1 MNSLSKNLKRVHK
14 GRGRSR
20 RGGFTLAEVM
30 LSLVILAMMTV
41 MFGAVFPI
49 TMRAAT
55 QGNSYSQAALL
66 AQRKVDQLRQAQYG
80 SLYDNVNGTA
90 LTKLSQLGIV
100 DPAQNSDGSYSFTTV
115 DHLTGPGGFYSSDS
129 VGKIT
134 ITDYSADT
142 TPSNSGLLPPSAGQV
157 AVATVTVTWGGKVPG
172 TYTVSALIPAMT
184 HS

>member
-1 MNSLSKNLKRVHK
+1 MQE

-30 LSLVILAMMTV
+30 LSLVVLAMMTV
-41 MFGAVFPI
+41 MFGAVFPT

-80 SLYDNVNGTA
+80 SLYDNTNGTA
-90 LTKLSQLGIV
+90 LTKLSRLGIV
-100 DPAQNSDGSYSFTTV
+100 DPAQNGDGSYSFTTV
-115 DHLTGPGGFYSSDS
+115 DHLTGTGGFYSSDS

-134 ITDYSADT
+134 ISDYSADPS
-142 TPSNSGLLPPSAGQV
+142 PSNSGQLPGGGQI
-157 AVATVTVTWGGKVPG
+157 AVATVTIIWGGRVPG

-184 HS
+184 HL

>member
-1 MNSLSKNLKRVHK
+1 MNNLKLVNGRRV
-14 GRGRSR
+14 RAR

-30 LSLVILAMMTV
+30 LSLVILAMMTL

-80 SLYDNVNGTA
+80 SLFDSTNGTA
-90 LTKLSQLGIV
+90 LTKMARLGIV
-100 DPAQNSDGSYSFTTV
+100 DPARNADGSYSFTAV
-115 DHLTGPGGFYSSDS
+115 DHLTGTGGFYSSDS

-134 ITDYSADT
+134 ISDYSADPS
-142 TPSNSGLLPPSAGQV
+142 PSNSGQLPLPGQI
-157 AVATVTVTWGGKVPG
+157 AVATVTITWGGRVPG

-184 HS
+184 HA